1 MTRLVEHTNMFKA
14 QTTLA
19 RITSRFSISST
30 NDGVIQPRRKILGEM
45 MLTAA
50 TVTSANSSITSVDQQ
65 TLSAQ
70 AVVHQMRSVDIFA
83 LKGSIVCN
91 VVFKA
96 LIWVITHLCHD
107 MKNIS
112 TNLSLSSLSTLL
124 HPSFHPRLFS
134 SKFILNYLISAIIIG
149 QFSACESLRC
159 WGSHMTLLE
168 CFGLWI
174 GLQLIHISS
183 CSFLTKPE
191 GPRNIQAGQ
200 NSQRTLLTGKVEWQ
214 TNI

>member
-1 MTRLVEHTNMFKA
+1 M
-14 QTTLA
+14 
-19 RITSRFSISST
+19 
-30 NDGVIQPRRKILGEM
+30 ILGE
-45 MLTAA
+45 T

-65 TLSAQ
+65 TLSQ

-107 MKNIS
+107 TKNIS

-183 CSFLTKPE
+183 CSSFLTKPE
-191 GPRNIQAGQ
+191 GPRATSKPDRIHRGH
-200 NSQRTLLTGKVEWQ
+200 SWQ
-214 TNI
+214 EKWNGRRISSLIYKWPNAPACQHLR